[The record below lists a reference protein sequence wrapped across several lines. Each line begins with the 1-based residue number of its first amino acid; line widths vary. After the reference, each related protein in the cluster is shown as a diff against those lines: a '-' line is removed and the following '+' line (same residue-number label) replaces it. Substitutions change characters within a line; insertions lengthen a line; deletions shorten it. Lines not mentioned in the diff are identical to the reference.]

1 MLRLHCPIC
10 GVRPE
15 TEFQCTGEAIPRAA
29 DPTAL
34 SAGAWA
40 DGLYNRNNTAGWV
53 EELWWHSFGCRQ
65 WLLVERNTLD
75 HQIRAVRRPSDFWP
89 SDAHESDLQ
98 ESKSRESDAHESN
111 AHESGA
117 ER

>member
-40 DGLYNRNNTAGWV
+40 DGLYNRNNTAG
-53 EELWWHSFGCRQ
+53 WHSFGCRQ

-111 AHESGA
+111 AHESNAHESGA